1 MCLLNLSGHSCY
13 GTESV
18 ELVNKWG
25 QTGMQ
30 SHLTD
35 GWFNTTTKVEMA
47 SVMTS
52 YTYLIV
58 MPVGIVSES

>member
-1 MCLLNLSGHSCY
+1 MCLLNLSGHSYY

-18 ELVNKWG
+18 ELVNKFG

-35 GWFNTTTKVEMA
+35 GWFNRTTKVEMA
-47 SVMTS
+47 SV

-58 MPVGIVSES
+58 IPVDIVSES